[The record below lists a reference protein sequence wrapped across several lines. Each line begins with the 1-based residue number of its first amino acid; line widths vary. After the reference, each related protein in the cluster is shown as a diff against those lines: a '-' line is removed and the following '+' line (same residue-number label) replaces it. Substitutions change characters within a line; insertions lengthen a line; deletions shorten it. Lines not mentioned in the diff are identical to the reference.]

1 MASLEEPFEAPLF
14 LRVQLVSMSIGFLKS
29 VLSWNCWKLQPE
41 QWNTLPK
48 LHNFQSSVISN
59 AQQHELIKI
68 KKIRDLVES
77 GTVERQYTVKKERK
91 RCLNLKYSVPA
102 ALQF

>member
-1 MASLEEPFEAPLF
+1 M
-14 LRVQLVSMSIGFLKS
+14 
-29 VLSWNCWKLQPE
+29 
-41 QWNTLPK
+41 
-48 LHNFQSSVISN
+48 ISN

-77 GTVERQYTVKKERK
+77 GTVERQYTVKKEKK